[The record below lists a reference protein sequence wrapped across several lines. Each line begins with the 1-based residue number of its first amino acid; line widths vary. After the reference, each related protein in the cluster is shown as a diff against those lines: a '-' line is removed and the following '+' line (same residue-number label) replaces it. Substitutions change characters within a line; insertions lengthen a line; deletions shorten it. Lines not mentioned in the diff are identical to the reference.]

1 MRRPIGAREEER
13 RSKKV
18 FWLGQ
23 RQEVGKEK
31 QIRTALV
38 CLLGIWTIGSW

>member
-1 MRRPIGAREEER
+1 MQRPVEAREEEC

-31 QIRTALV
+31 QNCTALV
-38 CLLGIWTIGSW
+38 GLLGIWTIGSW